1 MKRKK
6 KHITIALAG
15 NPNAGKTTIFNALTG
30 SREHV
35 GNYAGVTVEK
45 KEGIIKRNDI
55 TIRIFDLPGT
65 YSLTAYSLDEV
76 VARDSIIDEK
86 PDVIIDVI
94 DSTNLERNLYLC
106 LQFQEMSVPI
116 VGALN
121 MSDEAEM
128 QGIIIDEEH
137 LSRVLGIPMVKTVGS
152 REKNIDALLDLAIRT
167 ARGPK
172 AEREVDYG
180 REVEQELRKLSDAIK
195 SDASFSSRYDARWTA
210 IKLLEK
216 DTNVLKKISGHGQPE
231 RVEAQVQKGI
241 RWLEK
246 HFNESAD
253 VIIAE
258 QRYAYIRGAVRESVR
273 SARRIPGASFTD
285 RIDRVLLNRIAGLPI
300 FLLIVWGMF
309 QLTFTLGEFPMH
321 LIESFFSWLASF
333 AVAVLPDTM
342 FRSLL
347 VDGVIGGVGGI
358 LTFLPNILLLFLC
371 ISFLEDTG
379 YMARAAFLMDRVM
392 HRVGLHGQSFIPLL
406 TGFGCSVPAILA
418 ARTLRNEK
426 DRITTILIIPLM
438 SCGAKLPVYTLL
450 IGAFFAPS
458 VSGNVLFSI
467 YLIGVLL
474 AVIMA
479 ILFRGIL
486 FRGESSPFVM
496 ELPPYR
502 LPTVRAVLTHIGERA
517 WIYIRKAGTLIL
529 AASVLIWFL
538 TSFPKP
544 DASAKGPPVSAVEAS
559 FAGRI
564 GKFIEPAIHPLGFDW
579 KTGIALITGF
589 VAKETI
595 VSTMGTIYKVE
606 GDETASLRKAL
617 AADKHFNPLIAFCL
631 MIFVLIYV
639 PCLTT
644 LAVVKQELGSYKWV
658 AFFIAYTT
666 MLAWVVT
673 FLIYAAGRFLGLG
686 A

>member
-1 MKRKK
+1 MKRKGR
-6 KHITIALAG
+6 HITIALAG

-45 KEGIIKRNDI
+45 KEGVIERGGV

-106 LQFQEMSVPI
+106 LQFCEMHVPV

-121 MSDEAEM
+121 MSDEAEK
-128 QGIIIDEEH
+128 QGIVIDEKH
-137 LSRVLGIPMVKTVGS
+137 LSRVLGIPLVKTIGS
-152 REKNIDALLDLAIRT
+152 RAKNLDELLA
-167 ARGPK
+167 AAVKSAQG
-172 AEREVDYG
+172 AEAPHEVNYG
-180 REVEQELRKLSDAIK
+180 REVEGELRKITDTIAR
-195 SDASFSSRYDARWTA
+195 DASFAERFDARWMA
-210 IKLLEK
+210 IKLLENDENAVQK
-216 DTNVLKKISGHGQPE
+216 LSAHAQKGAVTE
-231 RVEAQVQKGI
+231 RVAKSV

-246 HFNESAD
+246 HYNESSD

-258 QRYAYIRGAVRESVR
+258 QRYAYIRGAVREAVR
-273 SARRIPGASFTD
+273 AAKQAGASVTD
-285 RIDRVLLNRIAGLPI
+285 RIDRVLLNRVAGLPI

-309 QLTFTLGEFPMH
+309 QLTFTLGEFPMQ
-321 LIESFFSWLASF
+321 LIENLFSWLASLGIAF
-333 AVAVLPDTM
+333 IPAGL
-342 FRSLL
+342 FRSLI

-358 LTFLPNILLLFLC
+358 LTFLPNILLLYLC

-379 YMARAAFLMDRVM
+379 YMARAAFIMDKVM
-392 HRVGLHGQSFIPLL
+392 HRIGLHGQSFIPLL

-418 ARTLRNEK
+418 ARTLRNDK

-458 VSGNVLFSI
+458 VSANVLFSI

-479 ILFRGIL
+479 VLFRRIF

-517 WIYIRKAGTLIL
+517 WMYLKKAGTLIL
-529 AASVLIWFL
+529 AASILIWFL

-544 DASAKGPPVSAVEAS
+544 GNAEAGISPIEAS

-606 GDETASLRKAL
+606 GDESTSLRKAL
-617 AADKHFNPLIAFCL
+617 RADTHFSPLIAFCL
-631 MIFVLIYV
+631 MLFVLIYV

-658 AFFIAYTT
+658 VFFIAYTT
-666 MLAWVVT
+666 ALAWGVT
-673 FLIYAAGRFLGLG
+673 FLAYQAGRFLGLG
-686 A
+686 V